1 MVREV
6 DPEGFLPE
14 FVREYREIKEILHA
28 EKPELQIMADTV
40 DRVRDCVF
48 ILYCGEYEIGRFE
61 RMMGVFP
68 TMDDTLEERQAR
80 ILIRWNEAPPYTPA
94 SLKEKLAAICGEGN
108 YSVDIHY
115 DEYRLEIAVT
125 LTRAGQVDELERLL
139 QRIVPANMVISVRN
153 VMTAD
158 PAAELFAGGV
168 VSGCAF
174 CVIGD

>member
-28 EKPELQIMADTV
+28 EKPEIQLLADAAEQA
-40 DRVRDCVF
+40 RDCAF

-68 TMDDTLEERQAR
+68 AAGDTPEERQAR

-94 SLKEKLAAICGEGN
+94 SLKEKLAAICGEGS

-115 DEYRLEIAVT
+115 DEYRLELAVT

-139 QRIVPANMVISVRN
+139 QRIVPVNMVISVRN
-153 VMTAD
+153 VMTAE
-158 PAAELFAGGV
+158 PSAELFTGGT
-168 VSGCAF
+168 VSACAF